1 MMSTKMWH
9 SVVIGLAIVIGCVL
23 HAAVSKIPEALKI
36 QRGYAMQVRMMEM
49 TPKEIVIGDTS
60 LLYLPKISYRGLS
73 IDVDY
78 KFYRYEAN
86 SLVQISLKS
95 HLPKN

>member
-1 MMSTKMWH
+1 MNIKIQH
-9 SVVIGLAIVIGCVL
+9 SIIIGIAIIIGFVL
-23 HAAVSKIPEALKI
+23 HAAISKIPEALKI
-36 QRGYAMQVRMMEM
+36 QRGYEKQIRMMEI
-49 TPKEIVIGDTS
+49 TPKEFNIGGTS
-60 LLYLPKISYRGLS
+60 LLYLPRISYKGLT

-78 KFYRYEAN
+78 EFYRYQDD

>member
-1 MMSTKMWH
+1 MSTKIWH
-9 SVVIGLAIVIGCVL
+9 SIIIGIAIVIGFVL
-23 HAAVSKIPEALKI
+23 HAAVSKIPEAIKI
-36 QRGYAMQVRMMEM
+36 QRGYEMQVRMMEM
-49 TPKEIVIGDTS
+49 TPKEITVSDS
-60 LLYLPKISYRGLS
+60 KLLYLPSISYKGLS

-78 KFYRYEAN
+78 KFFKYQDD